1 MTAYD
6 CAIPTKQVVMN
17 LRSFLFVPGDSERK
31 LAKAESTAADALI
44 LDLEDSVE
52 ASQAH
57 VARGLVRDYLLAHP
71 AAARKQQIW
80 VRVKPLQE
88 PEILRDLAAVMG
100 GAPDGIFLPKVRNAE
115 DLKKAGCYLDAL
127 EAHAGLAIGS
137 TRLAPILAE
146 HPQSLIEISS
156 FLNLD
161 ARVSGMS
168 WGPIDLMAALG
179 AATNRNAQ
187 GEFDTLYAYARGV
200 CIVAARNANVL
211 PIDTIT
217 GDYRDIDALQRDCA
231 ASKKSGFRAKMAI
244 HPGQVDVINA
254 AFAPDEDEIKLAMKV
269 VMAFER
275 AGTGVV
281 GLDGVMLDKPHL
293 VQAQELLTRAKSYR
307 SFDSASADEFASN
320 NFLNQ
325 IF

>member
-1 MTAYD
+1 MTSYD
-6 CAIPTKQVVMN
+6 CVIPNRHTAMN

-31 LAKAESTAADALI
+31 LAKAGATAADALI

-57 VARGLVRDYLLAHP
+57 VARGLVRDYLLDHP
-71 AAARKQQIW
+71 VEARRQQIW

-88 PEILRDLAAVMG
+88 PEILRDLAAVMD
-100 GAPDGIFLPKVRNAE
+100 GAPDGIFLPKVRNAG
-115 DLKKAGCYLDAL
+115 DLKTLGCYLDAL
-127 EAHAGLAIGS
+127 ETRAGLAMGS

-146 HPQSLIEISS
+146 HPQSLIEIST

-161 ARVSGMS
+161 SRVSGMS

-179 AATNRNAQ
+179 AATNRNVE

-217 GDYRDIDALQRDCA
+217 GDYRDMEALQRDCV
-231 ASKKSGFRAKMAI
+231 ASKRSGFRAKMAI
-244 HPGQVDVINA
+244 HPGQIDVIND
-254 AFAPDEDEIKLAMKV
+254 AFAPNEIEIKLATRV

-293 VQAQELLTRAKSYR
+293 VQAKELLSRAETYR
-307 SFDSASADEFASN
+307 AFQSVSPDEFASN
-320 NFLNQ
+320 NF
-325 IF
+325 